1 MSETPVKGAGAPHG
15 GARIVGWLELF
26 YDLVFVAGIV
36 TFSDA
41 VSFAADG
48 DVIAVV
54 TAAFAAVW
62 WIWVT
67 TTLFTNRFRADDLG
81 QRALILV
88 QMVLLTLI
96 SLLVGDGAGRHEGFV
111 SIAYALLC
119 LDVAVMH
126 ARKIQGSTDAR
137 AAFAT
142 ARRNEFAIAT
152 VPFLAAAVIGGP
164 ARYVLWVI
172 GLAVIV
178 VPVVAYRFGRVQ
190 GEAPI
195 DEDHLVERFG
205 LLTII
210 VCGESFVKVSLL
222 ASDGSLE
229 SLDLIVLGALFV
241 LVFSMWWSYFD
252 DVPEAGLPST
262 IGRLHG
268 WFFGHLLLQVFLVGV
283 AVGYAKLLRL
293 DLGDNVDLD
302 KMLLAV
308 GPLIGVYLALA
319 LVGACTRR
327 RPVGPLLALR
337 LGSAVALVP
346 VGILIWRV
354 DRIDV
359 EATAIVLAV
368 FALAHGGLAATL
380 RRRTRVLPV
389 ADPTPAP
396 AAD

>member
-1 MSETPVKGAGAPHG
+1 MSETRVGERRAPHH
-15 GARIVGWLELF
+15 GARTVGWLELF

-41 VSFAADG
+41 VSFAAEG
-48 DVIAVV
+48 NVIAVV

-67 TTLFTNRFRADDLG
+67 TTLFANRFRTDDLG

-88 QMVLLTLI
+88 QMMLLTLI
-96 SLLVGDGAGRHEGFV
+96 SLVVGDGAGRHEGFL
-111 SIAYALLC
+111 STAYALLC
-119 LDVAVMH
+119 VDVAVMH
-126 ARKIQGSTDAR
+126 AREVRRSAGAR
-137 AAFAT
+137 AAFAI

-152 VPFLAAAVIGGP
+152 LPFLASALISGP

-172 GLAVIV
+172 GLATIV
-178 VPVVAYRFGRVQ
+178 VPVVAYRFGRVE
-190 GEAPI
+190 GEVPI

-252 DVPEAGLPST
+252 DIPEGGLPSG
-262 IGRLHG
+262 IGRLRG
-268 WFFGHLLLQVFLVGV
+268 WFLGHLFLQVFLVGV
-283 AVGYAKLLRL
+283 AVGYSKLLRL
-293 DLGDNVDLD
+293 DLGDSIDLD

-308 GPLIGVYLALA
+308 GPLIGVYLSLA

-327 RPVGPLLALR
+327 TPVGPMLALR
-337 LGSAVALVP
+337 LGSAAALVP
-346 VGILIWRV
+346 IGILIWRV
-354 DRIDV
+354 DWIEV
-359 EATAIVLAV
+359 EASAILLAV
-368 FALAHGGLAATL
+368 FALVHGGLAALL

-389 ADPTPAP
+389 SVPTPTPA
-396 AAD
+396 AD

>member
-1 MSETPVKGAGAPHG
+1 VSKAPVNADGAPHH
-15 GARIVGWLELF
+15 GARTVSWLELF

-48 DVIAVV
+48 DVIVVV

-67 TTLFTNRFRADDLG
+67 TTLYANRFRTDDLG
-81 QRALILV
+81 QRALILA

-96 SLLVGDGAGRHEGFV
+96 SLLVGDGAGRHEGFM

-126 ARKIQGSTDAR
+126 ARKIRESTGEL

-142 ARRNEFAIAT
+142 ARRNEFAIGAI
-152 VPFLAAAVIGGP
+152 PFVAAFFIGGP
-164 ARYVLWVI
+164 ARYVLWII
-172 GLAVIV
+172 GLATIV
-178 VPVVAYRFGRVQ
+178 VPVVAYRFGRVE
-190 GEAPI
+190 GEAAI

-252 DVPEAGLPST
+252 DIPEAGLPSSVW
-262 IGRLHG
+262 RLRG
-268 WFFGHLLLQVFLVGV
+268 WFFGHLFLQVFLVGV

-293 DLGDNVDLD
+293 DLGDNIDLD

-319 LVGACTRR
+319 LVGACSRR
-327 RPVGPLLALR
+327 RPAGPLLALR

-346 VGILIWRV
+346 VGLLIWRV
-354 DRIDV
+354 DWIDV
-359 EATAIVLAV
+359 EASAIVLAV
-368 FALAHGGLAATL
+368 FALIHGALAATL
-380 RRRTRVLPV
+380 RRRTRVLPAAV
-389 ADPTPAP
+389 PTPSP

>member
-1 MSETPVKGAGAPHG
+1 MRADAEQAPHQ
-15 GARIVGWLELF
+15 GARTVSWLELF

-41 VSFAADG
+41 VSFAAEG
-48 DVIAVV
+48 DVIVVV
-54 TAAFAAVW
+54 TAAFASVW

-67 TTLFTNRFRADDLG
+67 TTLYANRFRTDDLG
-81 QRALILV
+81 QRALILA

-96 SLLVGDGAGRHEGFV
+96 SLLVGDGAGRHEGFM

-126 ARKIQGSTDAR
+126 GRRVPGSTGTL

-152 VPFLAAAVIGGP
+152 LPFLAAALVGGP
-164 ARYVLWVI
+164 ARYMLWI
-172 GLAVIV
+172 LGLAMIV
-178 VPVVAYRFGRVQ
+178 VPVVANRFSRVD
-190 GEAPI
+190 GEAAI
-195 DEDHLVERFG
+195 DEEHLVERFG

-241 LVFSMWWSYFD
+241 LVFAMWWSYFD
-252 DVPEAGLPST
+252 DVPEAGLPSSV
-262 IGRLHG
+262 GRLRG

-293 DLGDNVDLD
+293 DLGDNIDLD

-354 DRIDV
+354 DWIDV
-359 EATAIVLAV
+359 EASAIVLAV
-368 FALAHGGLAATL
+368 FALIHGGLAATL
-380 RRRTRVLPV
+380 RRRTRVLPAAV
-389 ADPTPAP
+389 PTPSP